1 MYATGIEYWY
11 NDQFAIRGGYFHEH
25 ETKGNRKYFTAGAG
39 FRLKVFTLD
48 FSYLMPLANNHPL
61 ARTLRF
67 SLSFDFN
74 AIRNAS
80 RG

>member
-1 MYATGIEYWY
+1 
-11 NDQFAIRGGYFHEH
+11 
-25 ETKGNRKYFTAGAG
+25 
-39 FRLKVFTLD
+39 LKIFTLD
-48 FSYLMPLANNHPL
+48 FSYLMPLAQNHPL

-74 AIRNAS
+74 SMKSNNRS